1 MTHRNKSSRRN
12 LFESLKKLEIESMNR
27 VRMSPSIPKQ
37 KKSRA
42 WSKTWAK
49 MESYQRSL

>member
-1 MTHRNKSSRRN
+1 MNSYSRRN
-12 LFESLKKLEIESMNR
+12 LIKSLKKLEKEPMNR
-27 VRMSPSIPKQ
+27 VRMSPSNPKQ

-49 MESYQRSL
+49 MKSYQRSL

>member
-1 MTHRNKSSRRN
+1 MTHLNGSSRRN
-12 LFESLKKLEIESMNR
+12 LIESAKKLEIEPMNR
-27 VRMSPSIPKQ
+27 VRMSLSNPKQ

-49 MESYQRSL
+49 MKSYQRSL